1 VFLAKNPT
9 GLNEVFHLLVAET
22 GDGRLDLLLL
32 LNDRVYA
39 GHDVSWIWDAEVE
52 DWRRWSAPSSVD
64 TRAISAAVR
73 MKYAGVEEDRIALG
87 DTVPEALALA
97 VDRAAGK
104 LFVVANYT
112 AMTEV
117 WEALAE
123 QGRSC

>member
-1 VFLAKNPT
+1 MV
-9 GLNEVFHLLVAET
+9 
-22 GDGRLDLLLL
+22 R
-32 LNDRVYA
+32 
-39 GHDVSWIWDAEVE
+39 
-52 DWRRWSAPSSVD
+52 SVVCGG

-117 WEALAE
+117 REALAE